1 MNHPKFTL
9 RKLSIGLVSLGAGVA
24 LSGTL
29 YPQNTVTVYA
39 ETPVTESTTLEKNE
53 EIDNTS
59 SITRPI
65 AVEDPKV
72 VQANENKEGEAV
84 DSSSTL
90 DLPKS
95 DEETTSPEAL
105 TNENASESEVKVA
118 ENTSSSEEKATEKE
132 ERAVQYVE
140 KEVDDYSTNV
150 EKPNETVSS
159 TVDKTPKELF
169 TVSRTA
175 EVGQDGVVTVT
186 TQIVPKEIDKGA
198 EIVVLVDTSK
208 KMDVEAKK
216 TAKANIVELVK
227 KMTEP
232 NDVYNSRN
240 SVRVIGFNRK
250 LSEAQEVTSANV
262 ETTVEKL
269 FTDAEQNYN
278 WGVDMQG
285 AIHEARRILESEK
298 SGKRKHIVLLSQ
310 GESTFSYD
318 LTDDVKAAPKYKKI
332 DEDKVVHTNP
342 LLPWPFTFDVT
353 VRRANLLDD
362 AKSLISFLNKVGI
375 TRFDKALDDV
385 STIAGITKLIGII
398 AKDPLDYINLVDVD
412 SSQLEEKNFN
422 YEKQIGEGY
431 HFRSFYERKV
441 EPLTFRNQIV
451 SKIKHNLTTELKK
464 AELPTNTLSYIAEKL
479 GLTNT
484 SEKAIDLFAN
494 SLVDYIFYGRKN
506 IFNNH
511 NLSAQAEA
519 KIATKNGI
527 HVYAVDVTK
536 DKAGE
541 EKNKNKFDEYLKKMS
556 GDDKKFLSVDEN
568 VAEKFKDAL
577 TKVTL
582 VDTIENDAEVIGKLS
597 HPKAKLTT
605 PSSSSSWLTSWFS
618 SSKATITWNL
628 DKEDLIKAY
637 QTNKPLSL
645 TYQLK
650 YKGKKNSN
658 SQKLVSTEI
667 SHEIND
673 KVGKKVYSSLKVSLS
688 HKTKKVSVPV
698 PIEPQVPD
706 KPIDMPKIE
715 NETPKGTPE
724 IPRQTEPNVP
734 ETTLPMQPEL
744 PKETGKTGNNVE
756 PESPKPIEDSTDDS
770 ANKPDSTIPKAT
782 DNIIIPD
789 TSRPMKPESTDEI
802 DHAKNNVE
810 PETPK
815 LIEKPIDDSAN
826 KPKLATPKATDN
838 IIIPNPTL
846 PMKPETAEETEKL
859 GNNVKPESP
868 KPIEDTDSSAGTPKL
883 DIPKVTDT
891 PDLSRPMKPETA
903 EETEKL
909 GNNVEP
915 ESPKPIEDTDSSAGT
930 PKLDIPKVTDTPDL
944 SRPMK
949 PETAEET
956 EKLGNNV
963 EPESPKPIEDTD
975 SSAGT
980 PKLDIPKVTD
990 TPDLSRPMKPESTEE
1005 IDKAENSDTP
1015 DSSKTIKDSDNSAP
1029 ISTIKDKVNAE
1040 TVANQVELA
1049 MNQKSRL
1056 SENMEKVSSV
1066 NRSNEK
1072 SDTLPSTGQADS
1084 PIYTLTALSLL
1095 VGAQV
1100 LYRTKR
1106 KQESK

>member
-1 MNHPKFTL
+1 M
-9 RKLSIGLVSLGAGVA
+9 
-24 LSGTL
+24 
-29 YPQNTVTVYA
+29 
-39 ETPVTESTTLEKNE
+39 
-53 EIDNTS
+53 
-59 SITRPI
+59 
-65 AVEDPKV
+65 
-72 VQANENKEGEAV
+72 
-84 DSSSTL
+84 
-90 DLPKS
+90 
-95 DEETTSPEAL
+95 
-105 TNENASESEVKVA
+105 TNP
-118 ENTSSSEEKATEKE
+118 
-132 ERAVQYVE
+132 
-140 KEVDDYSTNV
+140 D
-150 EKPNETVSS
+150 
-159 TVDKTPKELF
+159 
-169 TVSRTA
+169 
-175 EVGQDGVVTVT
+175 
-186 TQIVPKEIDKGA
+186 
-198 EIVVLVDTSK
+198 
-208 KMDVEAKK
+208 
-216 TAKANIVELVK
+216 
-227 KMTEP
+227 
-232 NDVYNSRN
+232 DVYNSRN

-250 LSEAQEVTSANV
+250 LSEAQEVTSTNV
-262 ETTVEKL
+262 AAMIEKL

-285 AIHEARRILESEK
+285 AIHEARRILESEN

-318 LTDDVKAAPKYKKI
+318 LSDDVKSKPTYKTI
-332 DEDKVVHTNP
+332 EENKVVHTNP

-353 VRRANLLDD
+353 VRRANLLKD
-362 AKSLISFLNKVGI
+362 AKSLIDFLDKIGIKQFNKALEGTSAIEGI
-375 TRFDKALDDV
+375 TDFLGKF
-385 STIAGITKLIGII
+385 IKN
-398 AKDPLDYINLVDVD
+398 PLEYIDLADID
-412 SSQLEEKNFN
+412 SSKLEEKSFN
-422 YEKQIGEGY
+422 YDKQIGEGY
-431 HFRSFYERKV
+431 HFRSFYERKL
-441 EPLTFRNQIV
+441 EPLRVREEVIK
-451 SKIKHNLTTELKK
+451 KIKDNLKK
-464 AELPTNTLSYIAEKL
+464 ELDKAALPTNTLSYIGKKL

-484 SEKAIDLFAN
+484 SEKAIDLFAT

-519 KIATKNGI
+519 KIATEKGI
-527 HVYAVDVTK
+527 HFYAVDVTK

-541 EKNKNKFDEYLKKMS
+541 EKNKFDDYLKKMS
-556 GDDKKFLSVDEN
+556 GDKGAFLSVDEN
-568 VAEKFKDAL
+568 VAEKFKDVL
-577 TKVTL
+577 TKVSL
-582 VDTIENDAEVIGKLS
+582 VDSLENDVEF
-597 HPKAKLTT
+597 AKK
-605 PSSSSSWLTSWFS
+605 PDSSKVKITNGASGLWSLFS
-618 SSKATITWNL
+618 SSKTTITWNL

-645 TYQLK
+645 TYQLQLK
-650 YKGKKNSN
+650 DKKKKD

-667 SHEIND
+667 SHAVNGNEGT
-673 KVGKKVYSSLKVSLS
+673 KTRSSLIVTLN
-688 HKTKKVSVPV
+688 HKTKKVLVPV

-706 KPIDMPKIE
+706 KPIDMPKVE

-724 IPRQTEPNVP
+724 TPMQEKPNVP
-734 ETTLPMQPEL
+734 EATQPMKPIENDGVDKPELDIPKATDNIITPDSTLPMQPEL
-744 PKETGKTGNNVE
+744 PKETGKPGNNVE
-756 PESPKPIEDSTDDS
+756 PESPKPIEKPTDDS
-770 ANKPDSTIPKAT
+770 ANKPD
-782 DNIIIPD
+782 
-789 TSRPMKPESTDEI
+789 STDEI

-859 GNNVKPESP
+859 GNNVK
-868 KPIEDTDSSAGTPKL
+868 
-883 DIPKVTDT
+883 
-891 PDLSRPMKPETA
+891 
-903 EETEKL
+903 
-909 GNNVEP
+909 P

>member
-39 ETPVTESTTLEKNE
+39 ETPTLEKTAE
-53 EIDNTS
+53 TDSTS
-59 SITRPI
+59 LIRST
-65 AVEDPKV
+65 AVVEDPEV
-72 VQANENKEGEAV
+72 AQANENKEVEVA

-95 DEETTSPEAL
+95 NEETTSPEAL
-105 TNENASESEVKVA
+105 TNEKASESEVKVA

-132 ERAVQYVE
+132 EPAVRYEE
-140 KEVDDYSTNV
+140 KEVDDYSTKV
-150 EKPNETVSS
+150 EKTTETVAS
-159 TVDKTPKELF
+159 TVDKTSKELF

-175 EVGQDGVVTVT
+175 EVDQEGVVTVT

-208 KMDVEAKK
+208 KMDEEAKK
-216 TAKANIVELVK
+216 TAKDNIIKLVE
-227 KMTEP
+227 KMTDP
-232 NDVYNSRN
+232 TNAHNSRN

-262 ETTVEKL
+262 ETTIEKL

-285 AIHEARRILESEK
+285 AIHEARRILESEN

-734 ETTLPMQPEL
+734 ETTLPMQPES
-744 PKETGKTGNNVE
+744 PKETGKPGNNVE
-756 PESPKPIEDSTDDS
+756 PESPKPIEKPTDDS
-770 ANKPDSTIPKAT
+770 ANKPD
-782 DNIIIPD
+782 
-789 TSRPMKPESTDEI
+789 STDEI

-810 PETPK
+810 PESPK

-909 GNNVEP
+909 GN
-915 ESPKPIEDTDSSAGT
+915 
-930 PKLDIPKVTDTPDL
+930 
-944 SRPMK
+944 
-949 PETAEET
+949 
-956 EKLGNNV
+956 
-963 EPESPKPIEDTD
+963 
-975 SSAGT
+975 
-980 PKLDIPKVTD
+980 
-990 TPDLSRPMKPESTEE
+990 
-1005 IDKAENSDTP
+1005 
-1015 DSSKTIKDSDNSAP
+1015 
-1029 ISTIKDKVNAE
+1029 
-1040 TVANQVELA
+1040 
-1049 MNQKSRL
+1049 
-1056 SENMEKVSSV
+1056 
-1066 NRSNEK
+1066 
-1072 SDTLPSTGQADS
+1072 
-1084 PIYTLTALSLL
+1084 
-1095 VGAQV
+1095 
-1100 LYRTKR
+1100 
-1106 KQESK
+1106 

>member
-24 LSGTL
+24 LSGAL

-39 ETPVTESTTLEKNE
+39 ETPTLEKTAE
-53 EIDNTS
+53 TDS
-59 SITRPI
+59 ASPI
-65 AVEDPKV
+65 MPTAAAEDAKV
-72 VQANENKEGEAV
+72 VQANENKEGEVA
-84 DSSSTL
+84 DSSSTS

-95 DEETTSPEAL
+95 NEETASPEVL
-105 TNENASESEVKVA
+105 TNENASDPTGQVA
-118 ENTSSSEEKATEKE
+118 ENTSSSEGKATEKE
-132 ERAVQYVE
+132 EPAVQYVE

-208 KMDVEAKK
+208 KMDEDTKKAAKD
-216 TAKANIVELVK
+216 NIVELVK

-262 ETTVEKL
+262 ETTIEKL

-298 SGKRKHIVLLSQ
+298 SRKRKHIVLLSQ

-318 LTDDVKAAPKYKKI
+318 LTDAAKTETKYKTI
-332 DEDKVVHTNP
+332 NEDKVVHTNP

-353 VRRANLLDD
+353 VRRANLLKD
-362 AKSLISFLNKVGI
+362 AKSLIEFLNKLGI
-375 TRFDKALDDV
+375 TRFNEALDGV
-385 STIAGITKLIGII
+385 STIAGLTDLIG
-398 AKDPLDYINLVDVD
+398 KFFRNPLDYIDLADID
-412 SSQLEEKNFN
+412 SSKLEEQKFN

-431 HFRSFYERKV
+431 HFRSFYERKLD
-441 EPLTFRNQIV
+441 PLPFKDDIV
-451 SKIKHNLTTELKK
+451 KKIKHNLKTELDK
-464 AELPTNTLSYIAEKL
+464 AALPTNTFSYIGKKI

-506 IFNNH
+506 VFYNH

-519 KIATKNGI
+519 KIATEKGI
-527 HVYAVDVTK
+527 HFYAVDVTK
-536 DKAGE
+536 NDE
-541 EKNKNKFDEYLKKMS
+541 QKNKFDDYLKKMS
-556 GDDKKFLSVDEN
+556 GDKSEFLNIDEN
-568 VAEKFKDAL
+568 VAEKFKDVL
-577 TKVTL
+577 TKVSL
-582 VDTIENDAEVIGKLS
+582 VDSLENDVEF
-597 HPKAKLTT
+597 AKK
-605 PSSSSSWLTSWFS
+605 PDSSKVKITNGASGLWSLFS
-618 SSKATITWNL
+618 SSKTTITWNL

-637 QTNKPLSL
+637 QTNQPLSL
-645 TYQLK
+645 TYQIQVK
-650 YKGKKNSN
+650 DDKKKKT
-658 SQKLVSTEI
+658 QKLMSTEI
-667 SHEIND
+667 SHAVN
-673 KVGKKVYSSLKVSLS
+673 GKEGTKTRSSLIVTLN
-688 HKTKKVSVPV
+688 HETKKVLVPV
-698 PIEPQVPD
+698 SSEPKDTD
-706 KPIDMPKIE
+706 KVVDKSTGISKVENMTPMVTPEMPK
-715 NETPKGTPE
+715 
-724 IPRQTEPNVP
+724 QTEPNVP
-734 ETTLPMQPEL
+734 DSTLPMQPEL

-756 PESPKPIEDSTDDS
+756 TESPKPIENSTDDSANKPDSTTPKTTDNIIIPNSTLPMKPETAEETEKTEINVEPASPKSIEKTTDDSANKSDSTIPKATDNIIIPNPTLPMKPDSTEETEKPGNNVEPESPKIIEDSTDDS

-782 DNIIIPD
+782 DNIIIPNS
-789 TSRPMKPESTDEI
+789 TFPMKPESPKEI
-802 DHAKNNVE
+802 G
-810 PETPK
+810 
-815 LIEKPIDDSAN
+815 
-826 KPKLATPKATDN
+826 
-838 IIIPNPTL
+838 
-846 PMKPETAEETEKL
+846 ETE
-859 GNNVKPESP
+859 NSVKPESP
-868 KPIEDTDSSAGTPKL
+868 KPIEDTDSSAGTQKL
-883 DIPKVTDT
+883 DIPKV
-891 PDLSRPMKPETA
+891 M
-903 EETEKL
+903 
-909 GNNVEP
+909 
-915 ESPKPIEDTDSSAGT
+915 
-930 PKLDIPKVTDTPDL
+930 
-944 SRPMK
+944 
-949 PETAEET
+949 
-956 EKLGNNV
+956 
-963 EPESPKPIEDTD
+963 
-975 SSAGT
+975 
-980 PKLDIPKVTD
+980 
-990 TPDLSRPMKPESTEE
+990 
-1005 IDKAENSDTP
+1005 DTP

-1056 SENMEKVSSV
+1056 SDNVEKVSSV
-1066 NRSNEK
+1066 NRSTEK
-1072 SDTLPSTGQADS
+1072 SRTLPSTGQADS

>member
-39 ETPVTESTTLEKNE
+39 ETPTLEKTAE
-53 EIDNTS
+53 TDSTS
-59 SITRPI
+59 PI
-65 AVEDPKV
+65 MPTAAAEDPEV
-72 VQANENKEGEAV
+72 AQANENKEVEVA

-95 DEETTSPEAL
+95 NEETTSPEAL
-105 TNENASESEVKVA
+105 TNDNASESEVKVA

-132 ERAVQYVE
+132 EPAVQYVE
-140 KEVDDYSTNV
+140 KEVDDYSTKV
-150 EKPNETVSS
+150 EKPTETVASI
-159 TVDKTPKELF
+159 VDKTSKELF

-175 EVGQDGVVTVT
+175 EVDQEGVVTVT

-208 KMDVEAKK
+208 KMDEEAKR
-216 TAKANIVELVK
+216 TAKDNIVKLVE
-227 KMTEP
+227 KMTNP
-232 NDVYNSRN
+232 DDVYNSRN

-250 LSEAQEVTSANV
+250 LSEAQEVTSTNV
-262 ETTVEKL
+262 AAMIEKL

-285 AIHEARRILESEK
+285 AIHEARRILESEN

-318 LTDDVKAAPKYKKI
+318 LSDDVKSKPTYKTI
-332 DEDKVVHTNP
+332 EENKVVHTNP

-353 VRRANLLDD
+353 VRRANLLKD
-362 AKSLISFLNKVGI
+362 AKSLIDFLDKIGIKQFNKALEGTSAIEGI
-375 TRFDKALDDV
+375 TDFLGKF
-385 STIAGITKLIGII
+385 IKN
-398 AKDPLDYINLVDVD
+398 PLEYIDLADID
-412 SSQLEEKNFN
+412 SSKLEEKSFN
-422 YEKQIGEGY
+422 YDKQIGEGY
-431 HFRSFYERKV
+431 HFRSFYERKL
-441 EPLTFRNQIV
+441 EPLRVREEVIK
-451 SKIKHNLTTELKK
+451 KIKDNLKK
-464 AELPTNTLSYIAEKL
+464 ELDKAALPTNTLSYIGKKL

-484 SEKAIDLFAN
+484 SEKAIDLFAT

-519 KIATKNGI
+519 KIATEKGI
-527 HVYAVDVTK
+527 HFYAVDVTK

-541 EKNKNKFDEYLKKMS
+541 EKNKFDDYLKKMS
-556 GDDKKFLSVDEN
+556 GDKGAFLSVDEN
-568 VAEKFKDAL
+568 VAEKFKDVL
-577 TKVTL
+577 TTVTL
-582 VDTIENDAEVIGKLS
+582 VDTIENDVEIIGGLN

-605 PSSSSSWLTSWFS
+605 PSSSYWFS
-618 SSKATITWNL
+618 SLFFSSKKTITL
-628 DKEDLIKAY
+628 DLNKADLIKAY
-637 QTNKPLSL
+637 QTNEPISL

-650 YKGKKNSN
+650 YKSKKNSN

-667 SHEIND
+667 SHAVN
-673 KVGKKVYSSLKVSLS
+673 GKEGTKTRSSLIVTLN
-688 HKTKKVSVPV
+688 HKTKKVLVPV

-706 KPIDMPKIE
+706 KPIDMPKVE

-724 IPRQTEPNVP
+724 TPMQEKPNVP
-734 ETTLPMQPEL
+734 EATQPMKPIENDGVDKPELDIPKATDNIITPDSTLPMQPES
-744 PKETGKTGNNVE
+744 PKETGKPGNNVE
-756 PESPKPIEDSTDDS
+756 PESPKPIEKPTDDS
-770 ANKPDSTIPKAT
+770 ANKPDST
-782 DNIIIPD
+782 
-789 TSRPMKPESTDEI
+789 DEI
-802 DHAKNNVE
+802 NHAKNNVE
-810 PETPK
+810 PESPK

-859 GNNVKPESP
+859 GNNVK
-868 KPIEDTDSSAGTPKL
+868 
-883 DIPKVTDT
+883 
-891 PDLSRPMKPETA
+891 
-903 EETEKL
+903 
-909 GNNVEP
+909 P

>member
-930 PKLDIPKVTDTPDL
+930 PKLDIPKVT
-944 SRPMK
+944 
-949 PETAEET
+949 
-956 EKLGNNV
+956 
-963 EPESPKPIEDTD
+963 
-975 SSAGT
+975 
-980 PKLDIPKVTD
+980 
-990 TPDLSRPMKPESTEE
+990 
-1005 IDKAENSDTP
+1005 
-1015 DSSKTIKDSDNSAP
+1015 
-1029 ISTIKDKVNAE
+1029 
-1040 TVANQVELA
+1040 
-1049 MNQKSRL
+1049 
-1056 SENMEKVSSV
+1056 
-1066 NRSNEK
+1066 
-1072 SDTLPSTGQADS
+1072 
-1084 PIYTLTALSLL
+1084 
-1095 VGAQV
+1095 
-1100 LYRTKR
+1100 
-1106 KQESK
+1106 

>member
-216 TAKANIVELVK
+216 TAKANIVKLVK

-605 PSSSSSWLTSWFS
+605 PSSSSSSWLTSWFS

-949 PETAEET
+949 PE
-956 EKLGNNV
+956 
-963 EPESPKPIEDTD
+963 
-975 SSAGT
+975 
-980 PKLDIPKVTD
+980 
-990 TPDLSRPMKPESTEE
+990 STEE

>member
-1 MNHPKFTL
+1 M
-9 RKLSIGLVSLGAGVA
+9 
-24 LSGTL
+24 
-29 YPQNTVTVYA
+29 
-39 ETPVTESTTLEKNE
+39 
-53 EIDNTS
+53 
-59 SITRPI
+59 

-605 PSSSSSWLTSWFS
+605 PSSSSSSWLTSWFS

-724 IPRQTEPNVP
+724 IPMQEKPNVP
-734 ETTLPMQPEL
+734 EATQPMKPIENDGVDKPELDIPKATDNIITPDSTLPMQPES
-744 PKETGKTGNNVE
+744 PKETGKPGNNVE
-756 PESPKPIEDSTDDS
+756 PESPKPIEKPTDDS
-770 ANKPDSTIPKAT
+770 ANKPD
-782 DNIIIPD
+782 
-789 TSRPMKPESTDEI
+789 STDEI

-810 PETPK
+810 PESPK

-859 GNNVKPESP
+859 GNNVEPESP
-868 KPIEDTDSSAGTPKL
+868 KPIEDTDSSAGTPQL
-883 DIPKVTDT
+883 DIPKVMDT

-930 PKLDIPKVTDTPDL
+930 PQ
-944 SRPMK
+944 
-949 PETAEET
+949 
-956 EKLGNNV
+956 
-963 EPESPKPIEDTD
+963 
-975 SSAGT
+975 
-980 PKLDIPKVTD
+980 LDIPKVTD

-1056 SENMEKVSSV
+1056 SENMEKVSGV

-1072 SDTLPSTGQADS
+1072 SHTLPSTGQADS

>member
-605 PSSSSSWLTSWFS
+605 PSSSSSSWLTSWFS

-789 TSRPMKPESTDEI
+789 TSRPMQPESTDEI

-859 GNNVKPESP
+859 GNNVK
-868 KPIEDTDSSAGTPKL
+868 
-883 DIPKVTDT
+883 
-891 PDLSRPMKPETA
+891 
-903 EETEKL
+903 
-909 GNNVEP
+909 
-915 ESPKPIEDTDSSAGT
+915 
-930 PKLDIPKVTDTPDL
+930 
-944 SRPMK
+944 
-949 PETAEET
+949 
-956 EKLGNNV
+956 
-963 EPESPKPIEDTD
+963 PESPKPIEDTD

>member
-1 MNHPKFTL
+1 M
-9 RKLSIGLVSLGAGVA
+9 
-24 LSGTL
+24 
-29 YPQNTVTVYA
+29 
-39 ETPVTESTTLEKNE
+39 
-53 EIDNTS
+53 
-59 SITRPI
+59 
-65 AVEDPKV
+65 
-72 VQANENKEGEAV
+72 
-84 DSSSTL
+84 
-90 DLPKS
+90 
-95 DEETTSPEAL
+95 
-105 TNENASESEVKVA
+105 KVA

-132 ERAVQYVE
+132 EPAVRYEE
-140 KEVDDYSTNV
+140 KEVDDYSTKV
-150 EKPNETVSS
+150 EKTTETVAS
-159 TVDKTPKELF
+159 TVDKTSKELF

-175 EVGQDGVVTVT
+175 EVDQEGVVTVT

-208 KMDVEAKK
+208 KMDEEAKK
-216 TAKANIVELVK
+216 TAKDNIIKLVE
-227 KMTEP
+227 KMTDP
-232 NDVYNSRN
+232 TNAHNSRN

-262 ETTVEKL
+262 ETTIEKL
-269 FTDAEQNYN
+269 FTAAEQNYN

-285 AIHEARRILESEK
+285 AIHEARRILESEN

-318 LTDDVKAAPKYKKI
+318 LTDAAKTETKYKTI
-332 DEDKVVHTNP
+332 NEDKVVHTNP

-353 VRRANLLDD
+353 VRRANLLKD
-362 AKSLISFLNKVGI
+362 AKSLIEFLNKLGI
-375 TRFDKALDDV
+375 TRFNEALDGV
-385 STIAGITKLIGII
+385 STVAGLTDFIG
-398 AKDPLDYINLVDVD
+398 KFFRNPLDYIDLADID
-412 SSQLEEKNFN
+412 SSKLEEQKFN

-431 HFRSFYERKV
+431 HFRSFYERKLD
-441 EPLTFRNQIV
+441 PLPFKDAIV
-451 SKIKHNLTTELKK
+451 KKIKYNLKK
-464 AELPTNTLSYIAEKL
+464 ELDKAALPTNTLSYIGKKI

-506 IFNNH
+506 VFYNH

-519 KIATKNGI
+519 KIATEKGI
-527 HVYAVDVTK
+527 HFYAVDVTK

-541 EKNKNKFDEYLKKMS
+541 EKNKFDDYLKKMS
-556 GDDKKFLSVDEN
+556 GDKGEFLNIDEN

-605 PSSSSSWLTSWFS
+605 PSSSSSSSSWLTSWFS

-789 TSRPMKPESTDEI
+789 TSRPMQPESTDEI

-859 GNNVKPESP
+859 GNNVK
-868 KPIEDTDSSAGTPKL
+868 
-883 DIPKVTDT
+883 
-891 PDLSRPMKPETA
+891 
-903 EETEKL
+903 
-909 GNNVEP
+909 
-915 ESPKPIEDTDSSAGT
+915 
-930 PKLDIPKVTDTPDL
+930 
-944 SRPMK
+944 
-949 PETAEET
+949 
-956 EKLGNNV
+956 
-963 EPESPKPIEDTD
+963 PESPKPIEDTD

>member
-577 TKVTL
+577 TTVTL

-605 PSSSSSWLTSWFS
+605 PSSSSWLTSWFS

-949 PETAEET
+949 PE
-956 EKLGNNV
+956 
-963 EPESPKPIEDTD
+963 
-975 SSAGT
+975 
-980 PKLDIPKVTD
+980 
-990 TPDLSRPMKPESTEE
+990 STEE

>member
-1 MNHPKFTL
+1 MATA
-9 RKLSIGLVSLGAGVA
+9 V
-24 LSGTL
+24 
-29 YPQNTVTVYA
+29 
-39 ETPVTESTTLEKNE
+39 
-53 EIDNTS
+53 
-59 SITRPI
+59 
-65 AVEDPKV
+65 VEDPKV
-72 VQANENKEGEAV
+72 VQANENKEGEVAE
-84 DSSSTL
+84 SSSTS

-95 DEETTSPEAL
+95 NAESASPEVL
-105 TNENASESEVKVA
+105 TNENASEPTGQVA
-118 ENTSSSEEKATEKE
+118 ENTSSSEGKATEKE
-132 ERAVQYVE
+132 EPAVQYVE

-208 KMDVEAKK
+208 KMDEDTKKAAKD
-216 TAKANIVELVK
+216 NIVELVK

-262 ETTVEKL
+262 ETTIEKL

-285 AIHEARRILESEK
+285 AIHEARRILESEN

-318 LTDDVKAAPKYKKI
+318 LTDAAKTETKYKTI
-332 DEDKVVHTNP
+332 NEDKVVHTNP

-353 VRRANLLDD
+353 VRRANLLKD
-362 AKSLISFLNKVGI
+362 AKSLIEFLNKLGI
-375 TRFDKALDDV
+375 TRFNEALDGV
-385 STIAGITKLIGII
+385 STVAGLTDFIG
-398 AKDPLDYINLVDVD
+398 KFFRNPLDYIDLADID
-412 SSQLEEKNFN
+412 SSKLEEQKFN

-431 HFRSFYERKV
+431 HFRSFYERKLD
-441 EPLTFRNQIV
+441 PLPFKDAIV
-451 SKIKHNLTTELKK
+451 KKIKYNLKK
-464 AELPTNTLSYIAEKL
+464 ELDKAALPTNTLSYIGKKI

-506 IFNNH
+506 VFYNH

-519 KIATKNGI
+519 KIATEKGI
-527 HVYAVDVTK
+527 HFYAVDVTK

-541 EKNKNKFDEYLKKMS
+541 EKNKFDDYLKKMS
-556 GDDKKFLSVDEN
+556 GDKGEFLNIDEN
-568 VAEKFKDAL
+568 VAEKFKDVL
-577 TKVTL
+577 TTVTL
-582 VDTIENDAEVIGKLS
+582 VDTLEDNVEIVKE
-597 HPKAKLTT
+597 PKAPKVSIKKN
-605 PSSSSSWLTSWFS
+605 SSTSWWSLLS
-618 SSKATITWNL
+618 SSKTTITWNL

-637 QTNKPLSL
+637 QTNQPLSL
-645 TYQLK
+645 TYQLQLK
-650 YKGKKNSN
+650 DKKKKD

-673 KVGKKVYSSLKVSLS
+673 KVGKKVYSSLKVSLN

-706 KPIDMPKIE
+706 KPIDMPKVE

-724 IPRQTEPNVP
+724 TPMQEKPNVP
-734 ETTLPMQPEL
+734 EATLPMQPEL

-891 PDLSRPMKPETA
+891 PDLSRPMKPE
-903 EETEKL
+903 
-909 GNNVEP
+909 
-915 ESPKPIEDTDSSAGT
+915 
-930 PKLDIPKVTDTPDL
+930 
-944 SRPMK
+944 
-949 PETAEET
+949 
-956 EKLGNNV
+956 
-963 EPESPKPIEDTD
+963 
-975 SSAGT
+975 
-980 PKLDIPKVTD
+980 
-990 TPDLSRPMKPESTEE
+990 STEE

>member
-1 MNHPKFTL
+1 M
-9 RKLSIGLVSLGAGVA
+9 
-24 LSGTL
+24 
-29 YPQNTVTVYA
+29 
-39 ETPVTESTTLEKNE
+39 
-53 EIDNTS
+53 
-59 SITRPI
+59 
-65 AVEDPKV
+65 
-72 VQANENKEGEAV
+72 
-84 DSSSTL
+84 
-90 DLPKS
+90 
-95 DEETTSPEAL
+95 

-132 ERAVQYVE
+132 EPAVQYVE
-140 KEVDDYSTNV
+140 KEVDDYSTKV
-150 EKPNETVSS
+150 EKPTETVASI
-159 TVDKTPKELF
+159 VDKTSKELF

-175 EVGQDGVVTVT
+175 EVDQEGVVTVT

-208 KMDVEAKK
+208 KMDEEAKR
-216 TAKANIVELVK
+216 TAKDNIVKLVE
-227 KMTEP
+227 KMTNP
-232 NDVYNSRN
+232 DDVYNSRN

-250 LSEAQEVTSANV
+250 LSEAQEVTSTNV
-262 ETTVEKL
+262 AAMIEKL

-285 AIHEARRILESEK
+285 AIHEARRILESEN

-318 LTDDVKAAPKYKKI
+318 LSDDVKSKPTYKTI
-332 DEDKVVHTNP
+332 EENKVVHTNP

-353 VRRANLLDD
+353 VRRANLLKD
-362 AKSLISFLNKVGI
+362 AKSLIDFLDKIGIKQFNKALEGTSAIEGI
-375 TRFDKALDDV
+375 TDFLGKF
-385 STIAGITKLIGII
+385 IKN
-398 AKDPLDYINLVDVD
+398 PLEYIDLADID
-412 SSQLEEKNFN
+412 SSKLEEKSFN
-422 YEKQIGEGY
+422 YDKQIGEGY
-431 HFRSFYERKV
+431 HFRSFYERKL
-441 EPLTFRNQIV
+441 EPLRVREEVIK
-451 SKIKHNLTTELKK
+451 KIKDNLKK
-464 AELPTNTLSYIAEKL
+464 ELDKAALPTNTLSYIGKKL

-484 SEKAIDLFAN
+484 SEKAIDLFAT

-519 KIATKNGI
+519 KIATEKGI
-527 HVYAVDVTK
+527 HFYAVDVTK

-541 EKNKNKFDEYLKKMS
+541 EKNKFDDYLKKMS
-556 GDDKKFLSVDEN
+556 GDKGAFLSVDEN
-568 VAEKFKDAL
+568 VAEKFKDVL
-577 TKVTL
+577 TKVSL
-582 VDTIENDAEVIGKLS
+582 VDSLENDVEF
-597 HPKAKLTT
+597 AKK
-605 PSSSSSWLTSWFS
+605 PDSSKVKITNGASGLWSLFS
-618 SSKATITWNL
+618 SSKTTITWNL

-645 TYQLK
+645 TYQLQLK
-650 YKGKKNSN
+650 DKKKKD

-667 SHEIND
+667 SHAVNGNEGT
-673 KVGKKVYSSLKVSLS
+673 KTRSSLIVTLN
-688 HKTKKVSVPV
+688 HKTKKVLVPV

-706 KPIDMPKIE
+706 KPIDMPKVE

-724 IPRQTEPNVP
+724 TPMQEKPNVP
-734 ETTLPMQPEL
+734 EATQPMKPIENDGVDKPELDIPKATDNIITPDSTLPMQPEL
-744 PKETGKTGNNVE
+744 PKETGKPGNNVE
-756 PESPKPIEDSTDDS
+756 PESPKPIEKPTDDS
-770 ANKPDSTIPKAT
+770 ANKPD
-782 DNIIIPD
+782 
-789 TSRPMKPESTDEI
+789 STDEI

-859 GNNVKPESP
+859 GNNVK
-868 KPIEDTDSSAGTPKL
+868 
-883 DIPKVTDT
+883 
-891 PDLSRPMKPETA
+891 
-903 EETEKL
+903 
-909 GNNVEP
+909 P

-1072 SDTLPSTGQADS
+1072 SHTLPSTGQADS

-1106 KQESK
+1106 KQESE

>member
-39 ETPVTESTTLEKNE
+39 ETPTLEKNAE
-53 EIDNTS
+53 TDSTS
-59 SITRPI
+59 PI
-65 AVEDPKV
+65 MPTAVVEDSKV
-72 VQANENKEGEAV
+72 VQANENKEGEVA

-95 DEETTSPEAL
+95 NAESASPEAL
-105 TNENASESEVKVA
+105 TNENASELEVKVA

-132 ERAVQYVE
+132 EPAVQYVE
-140 KEVDDYSTNV
+140 KEVDDYSTKV
-150 EKPNETVSS
+150 EKPTETVSS

-208 KMDVEAKK
+208 KMDEDAKK

-250 LSEAQEVTSANV
+250 LSEAQEVNSTNV

-285 AIHEARRILESEK
+285 AIHEARRILESEN

-318 LTDDVKAAPKYKKI
+318 LTDAAKTEPKYKTI

-353 VRRANLLDD
+353 VRRANLLKD
-362 AKSLISFLNKVGI
+362 AKSLIDFLDKIGIKQFNKALEGASAIEGI
-375 TRFDKALDDV
+375 TDFLGKF
-385 STIAGITKLIGII
+385 IKN
-398 AKDPLDYINLVDVD
+398 PLEYIDLADID
-412 SSQLEEKNFN
+412 SSKLEEKSFN
-422 YEKQIGEGY
+422 YDKQIGEGY
-431 HFRSFYERKV
+431 HFRSFYERKL
-441 EPLTFRNQIV
+441 EPLRVREEVIK
-451 SKIKHNLTTELKK
+451 KIKDNLKK
-464 AELPTNTLSYIAEKL
+464 ELDKAALPTNTLSYIGKKL

-484 SEKAIDLFAN
+484 SEKAIDLFAT

-519 KIATKNGI
+519 KIATEKGI
-527 HVYAVDVTK
+527 HFYAVDVTK
-536 DKAGE
+536 NDE
-541 EKNKNKFDEYLKKMS
+541 QKNKFDDYLKKMS
-556 GDDKKFLSVDEN
+556 GDDRKFLSVDEN
-568 VAEKFKDAL
+568 VAEKFKDVL

-582 VDTIENDAEVIGKLS
+582 VDTIENEAEVIGKLS

-605 PSSSSSWLTSWFS
+605 PSPSSWFS
-618 SSKATITWNL
+618 SLFSSSKTTITL
-628 DKEDLIKAY
+628 DLNKADLIKAY
-637 QTNKPLSL
+637 QTNEPISL
-645 TYQLK
+645 TYQLQ
-650 YKGKKNSN
+650 YKGKKNRN

-667 SHEIND
+667 SHTIND
-673 KVGKKVYSSLKVSLS
+673 KNKEKKYSSKITLN
-688 HKTKKVSVPV
+688 HETKKVSVPV
-698 PIEPQVPD
+698 PIEPKATD
-706 KPIDMPKIE
+706 KVVDKSTGISKVE
-715 NETPKGTPE
+715 NVTPMVTPE

-734 ETTLPMQPEL
+734 EATQPMKPIENDGVDKPELVIPKATDNIITPDSALPMQPES
-744 PKETGKTGNNVE
+744 PKETGKPGNNVE
-756 PESPKPIEDSTDDS
+756 LESPKPIEDSTDDS
-770 ANKPDSTIPKAT
+770 ANKPDST
-782 DNIIIPD
+782 
-789 TSRPMKPESTDEI
+789 
-802 DHAKNNVE
+802 
-810 PETPK
+810 TPK
-815 LIEKPIDDSAN
+815 
-826 KPKLATPKATDN
+826 TTDN

-846 PMKPETAEETEKL
+846 PMKPETAEETEKTEINVEPESPKPIEDPTDDSANKSDSTIPKATDNIIIPNPTL
-859 GNNVKPESP
+859 PMKPESPEEIGETENNVKPELS
-868 KPIEDTDSSAGTPKL
+868 KPIEDTDSSAGTQKL
-883 DIPKVTDT
+883 DIPKV
-891 PDLSRPMKPETA
+891 M
-903 EETEKL
+903 
-909 GNNVEP
+909 
-915 ESPKPIEDTDSSAGT
+915 
-930 PKLDIPKVTDTPDL
+930 
-944 SRPMK
+944 
-949 PETAEET
+949 
-956 EKLGNNV
+956 
-963 EPESPKPIEDTD
+963 
-975 SSAGT
+975 
-980 PKLDIPKVTD
+980 D

-1005 IDKAENSDTP
+1005 IGKAENSDTP

-1049 MNQKSRL
+1049 MNQKSRP

-1072 SDTLPSTGQADS
+1072 SNSLPSTGQANS

>member
-1 MNHPKFTL
+1 
-9 RKLSIGLVSLGAGVA
+9 
-24 LSGTL
+24 
-29 YPQNTVTVYA
+29 
-39 ETPVTESTTLEKNE
+39 
-53 EIDNTS
+53 
-59 SITRPI
+59 
-65 AVEDPKV
+65 
-72 VQANENKEGEAV
+72 
-84 DSSSTL
+84 
-90 DLPKS
+90 
-95 DEETTSPEAL
+95 
-105 TNENASESEVKVA
+105 
-118 ENTSSSEEKATEKE
+118 
-132 ERAVQYVE
+132 
-140 KEVDDYSTNV
+140 
-150 EKPNETVSS
+150 
-159 TVDKTPKELF
+159 
-169 TVSRTA
+169 
-175 EVGQDGVVTVT
+175 
-186 TQIVPKEIDKGA
+186 
-198 EIVVLVDTSK
+198 
-208 KMDVEAKK
+208 MDVEAKK

-605 PSSSSSWLTSWFS
+605 PSSSSSSSWLTSWFS

-667 SHEIND
+667 SHTIND
-673 KVGKKVYSSLKVSLS
+673 KNKEKKYSSKITLN
-688 HKTKKVSVPV
+688 HETKKVLVPV
-698 PIEPQVPD
+698 PIEPKDTD
-706 KPIDMPKIE
+706 KVVDKSTGISKVE
-715 NETPKGTPE
+715 NMTPMVTPE
-724 IPRQTEPNVP
+724 IPKQTEPNVP
-734 ETTLPMQPEL
+734 DSTLPMQPEL
-744 PKETGKTGNNVE
+744 PKETGKPGNNVETESPKSIENSTDDSANKPDSTTPKTTDNIIIPNSTLPMKPETPEETEKTEINVETESPKPIEKTIDDSANKPDSTIPKATDNIIIPNPTLPMKPDSTEETEKPGNNVE
-756 PESPKPIEDSTDDS
+756 PESPKIIEDSTDDS

-782 DNIIIPD
+782 DNIIIPNS
-789 TSRPMKPESTDEI
+789 TFPMKPESPKEI
-802 DHAKNNVE
+802 G
-810 PETPK
+810 
-815 LIEKPIDDSAN
+815 
-826 KPKLATPKATDN
+826 
-838 IIIPNPTL
+838 
-846 PMKPETAEETEKL
+846 ETE
-859 GNNVKPESP
+859 NSVKPESP
-868 KPIEDTDSSAGTPKL
+868 KPIEDTDSSAGTQKL
-883 DIPKVTDT
+883 DIPKV
-891 PDLSRPMKPETA
+891 M
-903 EETEKL
+903 
-909 GNNVEP
+909 
-915 ESPKPIEDTDSSAGT
+915 
-930 PKLDIPKVTDTPDL
+930 
-944 SRPMK
+944 
-949 PETAEET
+949 
-956 EKLGNNV
+956 
-963 EPESPKPIEDTD
+963 
-975 SSAGT
+975 
-980 PKLDIPKVTD
+980 D

-1005 IDKAENSDTP
+1005 IGKAENSDTP

-1072 SDTLPSTGQADS
+1072 ARTLPSTGQADS

>member
-39 ETPVTESTTLEKNE
+39 ETPTLEKTAE
-53 EIDNTS
+53 TDSTS
-59 SITRPI
+59 PI
-65 AVEDPKV
+65 MPTAAAEDPEV
-72 VQANENKEGEAV
+72 AQANENKEVEVA

-95 DEETTSPEAL
+95 NEETTSPEAL

-132 ERAVQYVE
+132 EPAVRYEE
-140 KEVDDYSTNV
+140 KEVDDYSTKV
-150 EKPNETVSS
+150 EKTTETVAS
-159 TVDKTPKELF
+159 TVDKTSKELF

-175 EVGQDGVVTVT
+175 EVDQEGVVTVT

-208 KMDVEAKK
+208 KMDEEAKK
-216 TAKANIVELVK
+216 TAKDNIIKLVE
-227 KMTEP
+227 KMTDP

-250 LSEAQEVTSANV
+250 LSEAQEVNSITV
-262 ETTVEKL
+262 EDTVEKL

-318 LTDDVKAAPKYKKI
+318 LSDDVKSKPTYKTI
-332 DEDKVVHTNP
+332 EENKVVHTNP

-353 VRRANLLDD
+353 VRRANLLKD
-362 AKSLISFLNKVGI
+362 AKSLIDFLDKIGIKQFNKALEGTSAIEGI
-375 TRFDKALDDV
+375 TDLLGKFIKN
-385 STIAGITKLIGII
+385 
-398 AKDPLDYINLVDVD
+398 PLEYIDLADID
-412 SSQLEEKNFN
+412 SSKLEEKSFN
-422 YEKQIGEGY
+422 YDKQIGEGY
-431 HFRSFYERKV
+431 HFRSFYERKL
-441 EPLTFRNQIV
+441 EPLRVREEVIK
-451 SKIKHNLTTELKK
+451 KIKDNLKK
-464 AELPTNTLSYIAEKL
+464 ELDKAALPTNTLSYIGKKL

-484 SEKAIDLFAN
+484 SEKAIDLFAT

-519 KIATKNGI
+519 KIATEKGI
-527 HVYAVDVTK
+527 HFYAVDVTK

-541 EKNKNKFDEYLKKMS
+541 EKNKFDDYLKKMS
-556 GDDKKFLSVDEN
+556 GDKGAFLSVDEN
-568 VAEKFKDAL
+568 VAEKFKDVL

-582 VDTIENDAEVIGKLS
+582 VDTLKNDVELVKKPEN
-597 HPKAKLTT
+597 PKVTVANTYSL
-605 PSSSSSWLTSWFS
+605 FS
-618 SSKATITWNL
+618 LFSNPDKTITWRL
-628 DKEDLIKAY
+628 DKDELMNAY
-637 QTNKPLSL
+637 RTNKPLSL
-645 TYQLK
+645 TYQLQH
-650 YKGKKNSN
+650 KKNKKN
-658 SQKLVSTEI
+658 KGSQELVRTEVRY
-667 SHEIND
+667 SLNND
-673 KVGKKVYSSLKVSLS
+673 REKTEKYSSLKVSLN
-688 HKTKKVSVPV
+688 HETKKVLVPV
-698 PIEPQVPD
+698 PIEPKDTD
-706 KPIDMPKIE
+706 KVVDKSTGISKVENMTPMVTPEMPK
-715 NETPKGTPE
+715 
-724 IPRQTEPNVP
+724 QTEPNVP
-734 ETTLPMQPEL
+734 EATQPMKPIENDGVDKPELDIPKATDNIITPDSTLPMQPES
-744 PKETGKTGNNVE
+744 PKETGKPGNNVE
-756 PESPKPIEDSTDDS
+756 PESPKPIEKPTDDS
-770 ANKPDSTIPKAT
+770 ANKPDST
-782 DNIIIPD
+782 
-789 TSRPMKPESTDEI
+789 DEI
-802 DHAKNNVE
+802 NHAKNNVE
-810 PETPK
+810 PESPK

-846 PMKPETAEETEKL
+846 PMKPEAAEETEKL
-859 GNNVKPESP
+859 GNNVK
-868 KPIEDTDSSAGTPKL
+868 
-883 DIPKVTDT
+883 
-891 PDLSRPMKPETA
+891 
-903 EETEKL
+903 
-909 GNNVEP
+909 P

>member
-39 ETPVTESTTLEKNE
+39 ETPILEKTAE
-53 EIDNTS
+53 TDSTS
-59 SITRPI
+59 PI
-65 AVEDPKV
+65 MPTAVVEDSKV
-72 VQANENKEGEAV
+72 VQANENKEGEVA
-84 DSSSTL
+84 DSSSTS

-95 DEETTSPEAL
+95 NEETTSPEAL
-105 TNENASESEVKVA
+105 TNKNASELEVKVA

-140 KEVDDYSTNV
+140 KEVDDYSTKV
-150 EKPNETVSS
+150 EKPTETVSS
-159 TVDKTPKELF
+159 TVDKTSKELF

-208 KMDVEAKK
+208 KMDEDAKK
-216 TAKANIVELVK
+216 TAKDNIIKLVE
-227 KMTEP
+227 KMTDP
-232 NDVYNSRN
+232 TNTHNSRN

-250 LSEAQEVTSANV
+250 LSEAKEVNKTNV
-262 ETTVEKL
+262 KDTIDNL
-269 FTDAEQNYN
+269 FSNAEQNYN

-285 AIHEARRILESEK
+285 AIHEARRILESEN

-318 LTDDVKAAPKYKKI
+318 LTDAAKTEPKYKTI

-353 VRRANLLDD
+353 VRRANLLKD
-362 AKSLISFLNKVGI
+362 AKSLIEFLNKLGI
-375 TRFDKALDDV
+375 TRFNEALDGV
-385 STIAGITKLIGII
+385 STVAGLTDFIG
-398 AKDPLDYINLVDVD
+398 KFFRNPLDYIDLADID
-412 SSQLEEKNFN
+412 SSKLEEQKFN

-431 HFRSFYERKV
+431 HFRSFYERKLD
-441 EPLTFRNQIV
+441 PLPFKDAIV
-451 SKIKHNLTTELKK
+451 KKIKDNLKK
-464 AELPTNTLSYIAEKL
+464 ELDKAALPTNTLSYIGKKL

-484 SEKAIDLFAN
+484 SEKTIDLFAN
-494 SLVDYIFYGRKN
+494 TLVDYIFYGRKN
-506 IFNNH
+506 VFYNH

-519 KIATKNGI
+519 KIATEKGI
-527 HVYAVDVTK
+527 HFYAVDVTK

-541 EKNKNKFDEYLKKMS
+541 EKNKFDDYLKKMS

-568 VAEKFKDAL
+568 VAEKFKDVL

-582 VDTIENDAEVIGKLS
+582 VDTLEDNVEIVKE
-597 HPKAKLTT
+597 PKDSKVSIKKN
-605 PSSSSSWLTSWFS
+605 SSTSWWSLLS
-618 SSKATITWNL
+618 SSKTTITLALN
-628 DKEDLIKAY
+628 KSDLIEAY
-637 QTNKPLSL
+637 QTNKPISL

-650 YKGKKNSN
+650 YKGKKRN
-658 SQKLVSTEI
+658 SQKIVSTEI

-673 KVGKKVYSSLKVSLS
+673 KVGKKVYSSLKVSLN
-688 HKTKKVSVPV
+688 HETKKVSVPV
-698 PIEPQVPD
+698 PIEPKATD
-706 KPIDMPKIE
+706 KVVDKSTGISKVE
-715 NETPKGTPE
+715 NVTPMVTPE

-734 ETTLPMQPEL
+734 EATQPMKPIENDGIDKPELVIPKATDNIITPDSALPMQPES
-744 PKETGKTGNNVE
+744 PKETGKPGNNVE
-756 PESPKPIEDSTDDS
+756 LESPKPIEDSTDDS
-770 ANKPDSTIPKAT
+770 ANKPDSTAPKT
-782 DNIIIPD
+782 
-789 TSRPMKPESTDEI
+789 
-802 DHAKNNVE
+802 
-810 PETPK
+810 
-815 LIEKPIDDSAN
+815 
-826 KPKLATPKATDN
+826 TDN

-846 PMKPETAEETEKL
+846 PMKPETAEETEKTEINVEPESPKPIEKPTDDSANKPEL
-859 GNNVKPESP
+859 ATPKATDNIIIPNSTFPMKPESPEEIGETENNVKPELS
-868 KPIEDTDSSAGTPKL
+868 KPIEDTDSSAGTQKL
-883 DIPKVTDT
+883 DIPKV
-891 PDLSRPMKPETA
+891 M
-903 EETEKL
+903 
-909 GNNVEP
+909 
-915 ESPKPIEDTDSSAGT
+915 
-930 PKLDIPKVTDTPDL
+930 
-944 SRPMK
+944 
-949 PETAEET
+949 
-956 EKLGNNV
+956 
-963 EPESPKPIEDTD
+963 
-975 SSAGT
+975 
-980 PKLDIPKVTD
+980 D

-1005 IDKAENSDTP
+1005 IGKAENSDTP

-1049 MNQKSRL
+1049 MNQKSRP

-1072 SDTLPSTGQADS
+1072 SNSLPSTGQADS

>member
-39 ETPVTESTTLEKNE
+39 ETPTLEKTAE
-53 EIDNTS
+53 TDS
-59 SITRPI
+59 ASPI
-65 AVEDPKV
+65 MPTAAAEDAKV
-72 VQANENKEGEAV
+72 VQANENKEGEVV
-84 DSSSTL
+84 DSSSISA
-90 DLPKS
+90 LPKS
-95 DEETTSPEAL
+95 NAESASPEAL
-105 TNENASESEVKVA
+105 TNENASEPTGQVA
-118 ENTSSSEEKATEKE
+118 ENTSSSEGKATEKE
-132 ERAVQYVE
+132 EPAVQYVE
-140 KEVDDYSTNV
+140 KEVDDYSTKV

-208 KMDVEAKK
+208 KMDEEAKK
-216 TAKANIVELVK
+216 AAKDNIVKLVK
-227 KMTEP
+227 EMTDP
-232 NDVYNSRN
+232 TNNHNSRN

-250 LSEAQEVTSANV
+250 LSEAQEVNSITV
-262 ETTVEKL
+262 EDTVEKL

-318 LTDDVKAAPKYKKI
+318 LTDAAKTETKYKTI
-332 DEDKVVHTNP
+332 NEDKVVHTNP

-353 VRRANLLDD
+353 VRRANLLKD
-362 AKSLISFLNKVGI
+362 AKSLIEFLNKLGI
-375 TRFDKALDDV
+375 TRFNEALDGV
-385 STIAGITKLIGII
+385 STIAGLTDLIG
-398 AKDPLDYINLVDVD
+398 KFFRNPLDYIDLADID
-412 SSQLEEKNFN
+412 SSKLEEQKFN

-431 HFRSFYERKV
+431 HFRSFYERKLD
-441 EPLTFRNQIV
+441 PLPFKDDIV
-451 SKIKHNLTTELKK
+451 KKIKHNLKTELDK
-464 AELPTNTLSYIAEKL
+464 AALPTNTFSYIGKKL

-484 SEKAIDLFAN
+484 SEKAIDLFAT

-506 IFNNH
+506 VFYNH

-519 KIATKNGI
+519 KIATEKGI
-527 HVYAVDVTK
+527 HFYAVDVTK
-536 DKAGE
+536 NDE
-541 EKNKNKFDEYLKKMS
+541 QKNKFDDYLKKMS
-556 GDDKKFLSVDEN
+556 GDKGEFLNIDEN
-568 VAEKFKDAL
+568 VAEKFKDVL

-582 VDTIENDAEVIGKLS
+582 VDTIENDAEIIGELS

-605 PSSSSSWLTSWFS
+605 PSPSSWFLSLFS
-618 SSKATITWNL
+618 SSKTTITL
-628 DKEDLIKAY
+628 DLNKADLIEAY
-637 QTNKPLSL
+637 QTNKPISL

-650 YKGKKNSN
+650 YKGKKNRN

-667 SHEIND
+667 SHTIND
-673 KVGKKVYSSLKVSLS
+673 KNKEKKYSSKITLN
-688 HKTKKVSVPV
+688 HETKKVLVPV
-698 PIEPQVPD
+698 SSEPKDTD
-706 KPIDMPKIE
+706 KVVDKSTGISKVENMTPMVTPEMPK
-715 NETPKGTPE
+715 
-724 IPRQTEPNVP
+724 QTEPNVSDS
-734 ETTLPMQPEL
+734 TLPMQPEL

-756 PESPKPIEDSTDDS
+756 TESPKPIENSTDDSANKPDSTTPKTTDNIIIPNSTLPMKPETAEETEKTEINVEPASPKSIEKTTDDSANKSDSTIPKATDNIIIPNPTLPMKPDSTEETEKPGNNVEPESPKIIEDSTDDS

-782 DNIIIPD
+782 DNIIIPNS
-789 TSRPMKPESTDEI
+789 TFPMKPESPKEI
-802 DHAKNNVE
+802 G
-810 PETPK
+810 
-815 LIEKPIDDSAN
+815 
-826 KPKLATPKATDN
+826 
-838 IIIPNPTL
+838 
-846 PMKPETAEETEKL
+846 ETE
-859 GNNVKPESP
+859 NSVKPESP
-868 KPIEDTDSSAGTPKL
+868 KPIEDTDSSAGTQKL
-883 DIPKVTDT
+883 DIPKV
-891 PDLSRPMKPETA
+891 M
-903 EETEKL
+903 
-909 GNNVEP
+909 
-915 ESPKPIEDTDSSAGT
+915 
-930 PKLDIPKVTDTPDL
+930 
-944 SRPMK
+944 
-949 PETAEET
+949 
-956 EKLGNNV
+956 
-963 EPESPKPIEDTD
+963 
-975 SSAGT
+975 
-980 PKLDIPKVTD
+980 D

-1005 IDKAENSDTP
+1005 IGKAENSDTP

-1056 SENMEKVSSV
+1056 SDNVEKVSSV
-1066 NRSNEK
+1066 NRSTEK
-1072 SDTLPSTGQADS
+1072 SNSLPSTGQADS

>member
-39 ETPVTESTTLEKNE
+39 ETPTLEKTAE
-53 EIDNTS
+53 TDSTS
-59 SITRPI
+59 LIRST
-65 AVEDPKV
+65 AVVEDPEV
-72 VQANENKEGEAV
+72 AQANENKEVEVA

-95 DEETTSPEAL
+95 NEETTSPEAL
-105 TNENASESEVKVA
+105 TNEKASESEVKVA

-132 ERAVQYVE
+132 EPAVRYEE
-140 KEVDDYSTNV
+140 KEVDDYSTKV
-150 EKPNETVSS
+150 EKTTETVAS
-159 TVDKTPKELF
+159 TVDKTSKELF

-175 EVGQDGVVTVT
+175 EVDQEGVVTVT

-208 KMDVEAKK
+208 KMDEEAKK
-216 TAKANIVELVK
+216 TAKDNIIKLVE
-227 KMTEP
+227 KMTDP
-232 NDVYNSRN
+232 TNAHNSRN

-262 ETTVEKL
+262 ETTIEKL

-285 AIHEARRILESEK
+285 AIHEARRILESEN

-605 PSSSSSWLTSWFS
+605 PSSSSSSWLTSWFS

-734 ETTLPMQPEL
+734 ETTLPMQPES
-744 PKETGKTGNNVE
+744 PKETGKPGNNVE
-756 PESPKPIEDSTDDS
+756 PESPKPIEKPTDDS
-770 ANKPDSTIPKAT
+770 ANKPD
-782 DNIIIPD
+782 
-789 TSRPMKPESTDEI
+789 STDEI

-810 PETPK
+810 PESPK

-859 GNNVKPESP
+859 GNNVK
-868 KPIEDTDSSAGTPKL
+868 
-883 DIPKVTDT
+883 
-891 PDLSRPMKPETA
+891 
-903 EETEKL
+903 
-909 GNNVEP
+909 
-915 ESPKPIEDTDSSAGT
+915 
-930 PKLDIPKVTDTPDL
+930 
-944 SRPMK
+944 
-949 PETAEET
+949 
-956 EKLGNNV
+956 
-963 EPESPKPIEDTD
+963 PESPKPIEDTD

>member
-605 PSSSSSWLTSWFS
+605 PSSSSSSSSWLTSWFS

-859 GNNVKPESP
+859 GNNV
-868 KPIEDTDSSAGTPKL
+868 
-883 DIPKVTDT
+883 
-891 PDLSRPMKPETA
+891 
-903 EETEKL
+903 
-909 GNNVEP
+909 
-915 ESPKPIEDTDSSAGT
+915 
-930 PKLDIPKVTDTPDL
+930 
-944 SRPMK
+944 
-949 PETAEET
+949 
-956 EKLGNNV
+956 
-963 EPESPKPIEDTD
+963 
-975 SSAGT
+975 
-980 PKLDIPKVTD
+980 
-990 TPDLSRPMKPESTEE
+990 
-1005 IDKAENSDTP
+1005 
-1015 DSSKTIKDSDNSAP
+1015 
-1029 ISTIKDKVNAE
+1029 
-1040 TVANQVELA
+1040 
-1049 MNQKSRL
+1049 
-1056 SENMEKVSSV
+1056 
-1066 NRSNEK
+1066 
-1072 SDTLPSTGQADS
+1072 
-1084 PIYTLTALSLL
+1084 
-1095 VGAQV
+1095 
-1100 LYRTKR
+1100 
-1106 KQESK
+1106 

>member
-39 ETPVTESTTLEKNE
+39 ETPTLEKTAE
-53 EIDNTS
+53 TDSTS
-59 SITRPI
+59 PI
-65 AVEDPKV
+65 MPTAAAEDPEV
-72 VQANENKEGEAV
+72 AQANENKEVEVA

-95 DEETTSPEAL
+95 NEETTSPEAL

-132 ERAVQYVE
+132 EPAVQYVE
-140 KEVDDYSTNV
+140 KEVDDYSTKV
-150 EKPNETVSS
+150 EKPTETVASI
-159 TVDKTPKELF
+159 VDKTSKELF

-175 EVGQDGVVTVT
+175 EVDQEGVVTVT

-208 KMDVEAKK
+208 KMDEEAKR
-216 TAKANIVELVK
+216 TAKDNIVKLVE
-227 KMTEP
+227 KMTNP
-232 NDVYNSRN
+232 DDVYNSRN

-250 LSEAQEVTSANV
+250 LSEAQEVTSTNV
-262 ETTVEKL
+262 AAMIEKL

-318 LTDDVKAAPKYKKI
+318 LSDDVKSKPTYKTI
-332 DEDKVVHTNP
+332 EENKVVHTNP

-353 VRRANLLDD
+353 VRRANLLKD
-362 AKSLISFLNKVGI
+362 AKSLIDFLDKIGIKQFNKALEGTSAIEGI
-375 TRFDKALDDV
+375 TDLLGKFIKN
-385 STIAGITKLIGII
+385 
-398 AKDPLDYINLVDVD
+398 PLEYIDLADID
-412 SSQLEEKNFN
+412 SSKLEEKSFN
-422 YEKQIGEGY
+422 YDKQIGEGY
-431 HFRSFYERKV
+431 HFRSFYERKL
-441 EPLTFRNQIV
+441 EPLRVREEVIK
-451 SKIKHNLTTELKK
+451 KIKDNLKK
-464 AELPTNTLSYIAEKL
+464 ELDKAALPTNTLSYIGKKL

-484 SEKAIDLFAN
+484 SEKAIDLFAT

-519 KIATKNGI
+519 KIATEKGI
-527 HVYAVDVTK
+527 HFYAVDVTK

-541 EKNKNKFDEYLKKMS
+541 EKNKFDDYLKKMS
-556 GDDKKFLSVDEN
+556 GDKGAFLSVDEN
-568 VAEKFKDAL
+568 VAEKFKDVL

-582 VDTIENDAEVIGKLS
+582 VDTLKNDVELVKKPEN
-597 HPKAKLTT
+597 PKVTVANTYSL
-605 PSSSSSWLTSWFS
+605 FS
-618 SSKATITWNL
+618 LFSNPDKTITWRL
-628 DKEDLIKAY
+628 DKDELMNAY
-637 QTNKPLSL
+637 RTNKPLSL
-645 TYQLK
+645 TYQLQH
-650 YKGKKNSN
+650 KKNKKN
-658 SQKLVSTEI
+658 KKNKGSQELVRTEVRY
-667 SHEIND
+667 SLNND
-673 KVGKKVYSSLKVSLS
+673 REKTEKYSSLKVSLN
-688 HKTKKVSVPV
+688 HETKKVLVPV
-698 PIEPQVPD
+698 PIEPKDTD
-706 KPIDMPKIE
+706 KVVDKSTGISKVENMTPMVTPEMPK
-715 NETPKGTPE
+715 
-724 IPRQTEPNVP
+724 QTEPNVP
-734 ETTLPMQPEL
+734 EATLPMQPEL

-815 LIEKPIDDSAN
+815 
-826 KPKLATPKATDN
+826 
-838 IIIPNPTL
+838 
-846 PMKPETAEETEKL
+846 
-859 GNNVKPESP
+859 
-868 KPIEDTDSSAGTPKL
+868 PIEDTDSSAGTPKL

-909 GNNVEP
+909 GNNVKP
-915 ESPKPIEDTDSSAGT
+915 ESPKPIEDTDSSTGT

-949 PETAEET
+949 PESTEET

>member
-859 GNNVKPESP
+859 GNNV
-868 KPIEDTDSSAGTPKL
+868 
-883 DIPKVTDT
+883 
-891 PDLSRPMKPETA
+891 
-903 EETEKL
+903 
-909 GNNVEP
+909 
-915 ESPKPIEDTDSSAGT
+915 
-930 PKLDIPKVTDTPDL
+930 
-944 SRPMK
+944 
-949 PETAEET
+949 
-956 EKLGNNV
+956 
-963 EPESPKPIEDTD
+963 
-975 SSAGT
+975 
-980 PKLDIPKVTD
+980 
-990 TPDLSRPMKPESTEE
+990 
-1005 IDKAENSDTP
+1005 
-1015 DSSKTIKDSDNSAP
+1015 
-1029 ISTIKDKVNAE
+1029 
-1040 TVANQVELA
+1040 
-1049 MNQKSRL
+1049 
-1056 SENMEKVSSV
+1056 
-1066 NRSNEK
+1066 
-1072 SDTLPSTGQADS
+1072 
-1084 PIYTLTALSLL
+1084 
-1095 VGAQV
+1095 
-1100 LYRTKR
+1100 
-1106 KQESK
+1106 

>member
-24 LSGTL
+24 LSGAL

-39 ETPVTESTTLEKNE
+39 ETPTLEKTAE
-53 EIDNTS
+53 TDSTS
-59 SITRPI
+59 PI
-65 AVEDPKV
+65 MATAVVEDSKV
-72 VQANENKEGEAV
+72 VQDNENKEGEVAE
-84 DSSSTL
+84 SSSTS

-95 DEETTSPEAL
+95 NAESASPEAL
-105 TNENASESEVKVA
+105 TNENASEPTGQVA
-118 ENTSSSEEKATEKE
+118 ENTSSSEGKATEKE
-132 ERAVQYVE
+132 EPAVQYVE

-208 KMDVEAKK
+208 KMDEEAKK
-216 TAKANIVELVK
+216 TAKDNIIKLVE
-227 KMTEP
+227 KMTDP
-232 NDVYNSRN
+232 TNDHNSRN

-250 LSEAQEVTSANV
+250 LSESKEVNKTNV
-262 ETTVEKL
+262 KDTIDNL
-269 FTDAEQNYN
+269 FSNAEQNYN

-318 LTDDVKAAPKYKKI
+318 LTDAAKTETKYKTI
-332 DEDKVVHTNP
+332 NEDKVVHTNP

-353 VRRANLLDD
+353 VRRANLLKD
-362 AKSLISFLNKVGI
+362 AKSLIEFLNKLGI
-375 TRFDKALDDV
+375 TRFNEALDGV
-385 STIAGITKLIGII
+385 STIAGLTDLIG
-398 AKDPLDYINLVDVD
+398 KFFRNPLDYIDLADID
-412 SSQLEEKNFN
+412 SSKLEEQKFN

-431 HFRSFYERKV
+431 HFRSFYERKLD
-441 EPLTFRNQIV
+441 PLPFKDDIV
-451 SKIKHNLTTELKK
+451 KKIKHNLKTELDK
-464 AELPTNTLSYIAEKL
+464 AALPTNTFSYIGKKI

-506 IFNNH
+506 VFYNH

-519 KIATKNGI
+519 KIATEKGI
-527 HVYAVDVTK
+527 HFYAVDVTK
-536 DKAGE
+536 NDE
-541 EKNKNKFDEYLKKMS
+541 QKNKFDDYLKKMS
-556 GDDKKFLSVDEN
+556 EDKGEFLNIDEN
-568 VAEKFKDAL
+568 VAEKFKDVL

-582 VDTIENDAEVIGKLS
+582 VDTIENDAEIIGELS

-605 PSSSSSWLTSWFS
+605 PSPSSWFLSLFS
-618 SSKATITWNL
+618 SSKTTITL
-628 DKEDLIKAY
+628 DLNKADLIEAY
-637 QTNKPLSL
+637 QTNKPISL

-650 YKGKKNSN
+650 YKGKKNRN

-667 SHEIND
+667 SHTIND
-673 KVGKKVYSSLKVSLS
+673 KNKEKKYSSKITLN
-688 HKTKKVSVPV
+688 HETKKVLVPV
-698 PIEPQVPD
+698 SSEPKDTD
-706 KPIDMPKIE
+706 KVVDKSTGISKVENMTPMVTPEMPK
-715 NETPKGTPE
+715 
-724 IPRQTEPNVP
+724 QTEPNVP
-734 ETTLPMQPEL
+734 DSTLPMQPEL

-756 PESPKPIEDSTDDS
+756 TESPKPIENSTDDSANKPDSTTPKTTDNIIIPNSTLPMKPETAEETEKTEINVEPASPKSIEKTTDDSANKSDSTIPKATDNIIIPNPTLPMKPDSTEETEKPGNNVEPESPKIIEDSTDDS

-782 DNIIIPD
+782 DNIIIPNS
-789 TSRPMKPESTDEI
+789 TFPMKPESPKEI
-802 DHAKNNVE
+802 G
-810 PETPK
+810 
-815 LIEKPIDDSAN
+815 
-826 KPKLATPKATDN
+826 
-838 IIIPNPTL
+838 
-846 PMKPETAEETEKL
+846 ETE
-859 GNNVKPESP
+859 NSVKPESP
-868 KPIEDTDSSAGTPKL
+868 KPIEDTDSSAGTQKL
-883 DIPKVTDT
+883 DIPKV
-891 PDLSRPMKPETA
+891 M
-903 EETEKL
+903 
-909 GNNVEP
+909 
-915 ESPKPIEDTDSSAGT
+915 
-930 PKLDIPKVTDTPDL
+930 
-944 SRPMK
+944 
-949 PETAEET
+949 
-956 EKLGNNV
+956 
-963 EPESPKPIEDTD
+963 
-975 SSAGT
+975 
-980 PKLDIPKVTD
+980 D

-1005 IDKAENSDTP
+1005 IGKAENSDTP

-1056 SENMEKVSSV
+1056 SDNVEKVSSV
-1066 NRSNEK
+1066 NRSTEK
-1072 SDTLPSTGQADS
+1072 SNSLPSTGQADS

>member
-39 ETPVTESTTLEKNE
+39 ETPTLEKNAE
-53 EIDNTS
+53 TDSTS
-59 SITRPI
+59 PI
-65 AVEDPKV
+65 MPTAVVEDSKV
-72 VQANENKEGEAV
+72 VQANENKEVEVA
-84 DSSSTL
+84 DSSSTS

-95 DEETTSPEAL
+95 NEETTSPETL
-105 TNENASESEVKVA
+105 TNKNASESEVKVA

-132 ERAVQYVE
+132 EPAVQYVE
-140 KEVDDYSTNV
+140 KEVDDYSTKV

-159 TVDKTPKELF
+159 TVDKTSKELF

-198 EIVVLVDTSK
+198 EIVVLMDTSK
-208 KMDVEAKK
+208 KMDEDAKK

-250 LSEAQEVTSANV
+250 LSEAQEVNSTNV

-285 AIHEARRILESEK
+285 AIHEARRILESEN

-318 LTDDVKAAPKYKKI
+318 LSDEVKSKPTYKNIK
-332 DEDKVVHTNP
+332 EDKVVHTNP

-385 STIAGITKLIGII
+385 STVAGITKLIGII

-412 SSQLEEKNFN
+412 SSQLGEKNFN

-431 HFRSFYERKV
+431 HFRSFYDRKV

-484 SEKAIDLFAN
+484 SEKAIDLFAT

-519 KIATKNGI
+519 KIATEKGI
-527 HVYAVDVTK
+527 HFYAVDVTK

-541 EKNKNKFDEYLKKMS
+541 EKNKFDDYLKKMS

-568 VAEKFKDAL
+568 VAEKFKDVL

-582 VDTIENDAEVIGKLS
+582 VDTIENDAEIIGELS

-605 PSSSSSWLTSWFS
+605 PSTSFWGLSWFS
-618 SSKATITWNL
+618 SSKKTITL
-628 DKEDLIKAY
+628 DLNKADLIKAY
-637 QTNKPLSL
+637 QTNEPISL
-645 TYQLK
+645 TYQLQ
-650 YKGKKNSN
+650 YKGKKNRN

-667 SHEIND
+667 SHAVN
-673 KVGKKVYSSLKVSLS
+673 GKEGTKTRSSLIVTLN
-688 HKTKKVSVPV
+688 HETKKVSVPV
-698 PIEPQVPD
+698 PIEPKATD
-706 KPIDMPKIE
+706 KVVDKSTGISKVE
-715 NETPKGTPE
+715 NVTPMVTPE

-734 ETTLPMQPEL
+734 EATQPMKPIENDGIDKPELVIPKATDNIITPDSALPMQPES
-744 PKETGKTGNNVE
+744 PKETGKPGNNVE
-756 PESPKPIEDSTDDS
+756 LESPKPIEDSTDDS
-770 ANKPDSTIPKAT
+770 ANKPDST
-782 DNIIIPD
+782 
-789 TSRPMKPESTDEI
+789 
-802 DHAKNNVE
+802 
-810 PETPK
+810 TPK
-815 LIEKPIDDSAN
+815 
-826 KPKLATPKATDN
+826 TTDN

-846 PMKPETAEETEKL
+846 PMKPETAEETEKTEINVEPESPKPIEDSTDDSANKPEL
-859 GNNVKPESP
+859 ATPKATDNIIIPNSTFPMKPESPEEIGETENNVKPELS
-868 KPIEDTDSSAGTPKL
+868 KPIEDTDSSAGTQKL
-883 DIPKVTDT
+883 DIPKV
-891 PDLSRPMKPETA
+891 M
-903 EETEKL
+903 
-909 GNNVEP
+909 
-915 ESPKPIEDTDSSAGT
+915 
-930 PKLDIPKVTDTPDL
+930 
-944 SRPMK
+944 
-949 PETAEET
+949 
-956 EKLGNNV
+956 
-963 EPESPKPIEDTD
+963 
-975 SSAGT
+975 
-980 PKLDIPKVTD
+980 D

-1005 IDKAENSDTP
+1005 IGKAENSDTP

-1049 MNQKSRL
+1049 MNQKSRP

-1072 SDTLPSTGQADS
+1072 SNSLPSTGQADS

>member
-1 MNHPKFTL
+1 M
-9 RKLSIGLVSLGAGVA
+9 
-24 LSGTL
+24 
-29 YPQNTVTVYA
+29 
-39 ETPVTESTTLEKNE
+39 
-53 EIDNTS
+53 
-59 SITRPI
+59 

-724 IPRQTEPNVP
+724 IPMQEKPNVP
-734 ETTLPMQPEL
+734 EATQPMKPIENDGVDKPELDIPKATDNIITPDSTLPMQPEL
-744 PKETGKTGNNVE
+744 PKETGKPGNNVE
-756 PESPKPIEDSTDDS
+756 PESPKPIEKPTDDS
-770 ANKPDSTIPKAT
+770 ANKPD
-782 DNIIIPD
+782 
-789 TSRPMKPESTDEI
+789 STDEI

-859 GNNVKPESP
+859 GNNVK
-868 KPIEDTDSSAGTPKL
+868 
-883 DIPKVTDT
+883 
-891 PDLSRPMKPETA
+891 
-903 EETEKL
+903 
-909 GNNVEP
+909 P

>member
-39 ETPVTESTTLEKNE
+39 ETPTLEKTAE
-53 EIDNTS
+53 TDSTS
-59 SITRPI
+59 PI
-65 AVEDPKV
+65 MPTAAAEDPEV
-72 VQANENKEGEAV
+72 AQANENKEVEVA

-95 DEETTSPEAL
+95 NEETTSPEAL

-132 ERAVQYVE
+132 EPAVQYVE
-140 KEVDDYSTNV
+140 KEVDDYSTKV
-150 EKPNETVSS
+150 EKPTETVASI
-159 TVDKTPKELF
+159 VDKTSKELF

-175 EVGQDGVVTVT
+175 EVDQEGVVTVT

-208 KMDVEAKK
+208 KMDEEAKR
-216 TAKANIVELVK
+216 TAKDNIVKLVE
-227 KMTEP
+227 KMTNP
-232 NDVYNSRN
+232 DDVYNSRN

-250 LSEAQEVTSANV
+250 LSEAQEVTSTNV
-262 ETTVEKL
+262 AAMIEKL

-285 AIHEARRILESEK
+285 AIHEARRILESEN

-318 LTDDVKAAPKYKKI
+318 LSDDVKSKPTYKTI
-332 DEDKVVHTNP
+332 EENKVVHTNP

-353 VRRANLLDD
+353 VRRANLLKD
-362 AKSLISFLNKVGI
+362 AKSLIDFLDKIGIKQFNKALEGTSAIEGI
-375 TRFDKALDDV
+375 TDFLGKF
-385 STIAGITKLIGII
+385 IKN
-398 AKDPLDYINLVDVD
+398 PLEYIDLADID
-412 SSQLEEKNFN
+412 SSKLEEKSFN
-422 YEKQIGEGY
+422 YDKQIGEGY
-431 HFRSFYERKV
+431 HFRSFYERKL
-441 EPLTFRNQIV
+441 EPLRVREEVIK
-451 SKIKHNLTTELKK
+451 KIKDNLKK
-464 AELPTNTLSYIAEKL
+464 ELDKAALPTNTLSYIGKKL

-484 SEKAIDLFAN
+484 SEKAIDLFAT

-519 KIATKNGI
+519 KIATEKGI
-527 HVYAVDVTK
+527 HFYAVDVTK

-541 EKNKNKFDEYLKKMS
+541 EKNKFDDYLKKMS
-556 GDDKKFLSVDEN
+556 GDKGAFLSVDEN
-568 VAEKFKDAL
+568 VAEKFKDVL
-577 TKVTL
+577 TKVSL
-582 VDTIENDAEVIGKLS
+582 VDSLENDVEF
-597 HPKAKLTT
+597 AKK
-605 PSSSSSWLTSWFS
+605 PDSSKVKITNGASGLWSLFS
-618 SSKATITWNL
+618 SSKTTITWNL

-645 TYQLK
+645 TYQLQLK
-650 YKGKKNSN
+650 DKKKKD

-667 SHEIND
+667 SHAVNGNEGT
-673 KVGKKVYSSLKVSLS
+673 KTRSSLIVTLN
-688 HKTKKVSVPV
+688 HKTKKVLVPV

-706 KPIDMPKIE
+706 KPIDMPKVE

-724 IPRQTEPNVP
+724 TPMQEKPNVP
-734 ETTLPMQPEL
+734 EATQPMKPIENDGVDKPELDIPKATDNIITPDSTLPMQPEL
-744 PKETGKTGNNVE
+744 PKETGKPGNNVE
-756 PESPKPIEDSTDDS
+756 PESPKPIEKPTDDS
-770 ANKPDSTIPKAT
+770 ANKPD
-782 DNIIIPD
+782 
-789 TSRPMKPESTDEI
+789 STDEI

-930 PKLDIPKVTDTPDL
+930 PKLDIPKVT
-944 SRPMK
+944 
-949 PETAEET
+949 
-956 EKLGNNV
+956 
-963 EPESPKPIEDTD
+963 
-975 SSAGT
+975 
-980 PKLDIPKVTD
+980 
-990 TPDLSRPMKPESTEE
+990 
-1005 IDKAENSDTP
+1005 
-1015 DSSKTIKDSDNSAP
+1015 
-1029 ISTIKDKVNAE
+1029 
-1040 TVANQVELA
+1040 
-1049 MNQKSRL
+1049 
-1056 SENMEKVSSV
+1056 
-1066 NRSNEK
+1066 
-1072 SDTLPSTGQADS
+1072 
-1084 PIYTLTALSLL
+1084 
-1095 VGAQV
+1095 
-1100 LYRTKR
+1100 
-1106 KQESK
+1106 

>member
-605 PSSSSSWLTSWFS
+605 PSSSSSSSSWLTSWFS

-673 KVGKKVYSSLKVSLS
+673 KVGKKVYSSLKVSLN
-688 HKTKKVSVPV
+688 HETKKVLVPV
-698 PIEPQVPD
+698 PIEPKDTD
-706 KPIDMPKIE
+706 KVVDKSTGISKVENMTPMVTPEMPK
-715 NETPKGTPE
+715 
-724 IPRQTEPNVP
+724 QTEPNVP
-734 ETTLPMQPEL
+734 EATQPMKPIENDGVDKPELDIPKATDNIITPDSTLPMQPES
-744 PKETGKTGNNVE
+744 PKETGKPGNNVE
-756 PESPKPIEDSTDDS
+756 PESPKPIEKPTDDS
-770 ANKPDSTIPKAT
+770 ANKPDST
-782 DNIIIPD
+782 
-789 TSRPMKPESTDEI
+789 DEI
-802 DHAKNNVE
+802 NHAKNNVE
-810 PETPK
+810 PESPK

-859 GNNVKPESP
+859 GNNVK
-868 KPIEDTDSSAGTPKL
+868 
-883 DIPKVTDT
+883 
-891 PDLSRPMKPETA
+891 
-903 EETEKL
+903 
-909 GNNVEP
+909 
-915 ESPKPIEDTDSSAGT
+915 
-930 PKLDIPKVTDTPDL
+930 
-944 SRPMK
+944 
-949 PETAEET
+949 
-956 EKLGNNV
+956 
-963 EPESPKPIEDTD
+963 PESPKPIEDTD

>member
-39 ETPVTESTTLEKNE
+39 ETPTLEKNAE
-53 EIDNTS
+53 TDSTS
-59 SITRPI
+59 PI
-65 AVEDPKV
+65 MPTAVVEDSKV
-72 VQANENKEGEAV
+72 VQANENKEGEVA

-95 DEETTSPEAL
+95 NAESASPEAL
-105 TNENASESEVKVA
+105 TNENASELKVKVA
-118 ENTSSSEEKATEKE
+118 ENTSASEEKATEKE
-132 ERAVQYVE
+132 EPAVQYVE
-140 KEVDDYSTNV
+140 KEVDDYSTKV
-150 EKPNETVSS
+150 EKPTETVSS

-208 KMDVEAKK
+208 KMDEDAKK

-250 LSEAQEVTSANV
+250 LSEAQEVNSTNV

-285 AIHEARRILESEK
+285 AIHEARRILESEN

-318 LTDDVKAAPKYKKI
+318 LTDAAKTEPKYKTI

-353 VRRANLLDD
+353 VRRANLLKD
-362 AKSLISFLNKVGI
+362 AKSLIDFLDKIGIKQFNKALEGASAIEGI
-375 TRFDKALDDV
+375 TDFLGKF
-385 STIAGITKLIGII
+385 IKN
-398 AKDPLDYINLVDVD
+398 PLEYIDLADID
-412 SSQLEEKNFN
+412 SSKLEEKSFN
-422 YEKQIGEGY
+422 YDKQIGEGY
-431 HFRSFYERKV
+431 HFRSFYERKL
-441 EPLTFRNQIV
+441 EPLRVREEVIK
-451 SKIKHNLTTELKK
+451 KIKDNLKK
-464 AELPTNTLSYIAEKL
+464 ELDKAALPTNTLSYIGKKL

-484 SEKAIDLFAN
+484 SEKAIDLFAT

-519 KIATKNGI
+519 KIATEKGI
-527 HVYAVDVTK
+527 HFYAVDVTK
-536 DKAGE
+536 NDE
-541 EKNKNKFDEYLKKMS
+541 QKNKFDDYLKKMS
-556 GDDKKFLSVDEN
+556 GDKGEFLNIDEN
-568 VAEKFKDAL
+568 VAEKFKDVL

-582 VDTIENDAEVIGKLS
+582 VDTIENDVEVIGKLS

-605 PSSSSSWLTSWFS
+605 PSSSWFTSWFS
-618 SSKATITWNL
+618 SSKTTITL
-628 DKEDLIKAY
+628 DLNKADLIEAY
-637 QTNKPLSL
+637 QTNKPISL

-650 YKGKKNSN
+650 YKGKKNRN

-667 SHEIND
+667 SHTIND
-673 KVGKKVYSSLKVSLS
+673 KNKEKKYSSKITLN
-688 HKTKKVSVPV
+688 HETKKVLVPV
-698 PIEPQVPD
+698 PIEPKDTD
-706 KPIDMPKIE
+706 KVVDRSTGISKVE
-715 NETPKGTPE
+715 NMTPMVTPE
-724 IPRQTEPNVP
+724 IPKQTEPNVP
-734 ETTLPMQPEL
+734 DSTLPMQPEL
-744 PKETGKTGNNVE
+744 PKENGKPGNNVETESPKPIENSTDDSANKPDSTTPKTTDNIITPDSTLPLQPESSEETEKTEINVETESPKPIEKTIDDSANKPDSTIPKATDNIIIPNPTLPMKPDSTEETEKPGNNVE
-756 PESPKPIEDSTDDS
+756 PASPKIIEDSTDDS

-782 DNIIIPD
+782 DNIIIPNS
-789 TSRPMKPESTDEI
+789 TFPMKPESPKEI
-802 DHAKNNVE
+802 G
-810 PETPK
+810 
-815 LIEKPIDDSAN
+815 
-826 KPKLATPKATDN
+826 
-838 IIIPNPTL
+838 
-846 PMKPETAEETEKL
+846 ETE
-859 GNNVKPESP
+859 NSVKPESP
-868 KPIEDTDSSAGTPKL
+868 KPIEDTDSSAGTQKL
-883 DIPKVTDT
+883 DIPKV
-891 PDLSRPMKPETA
+891 M
-903 EETEKL
+903 
-909 GNNVEP
+909 
-915 ESPKPIEDTDSSAGT
+915 
-930 PKLDIPKVTDTPDL
+930 
-944 SRPMK
+944 
-949 PETAEET
+949 
-956 EKLGNNV
+956 
-963 EPESPKPIEDTD
+963 
-975 SSAGT
+975 
-980 PKLDIPKVTD
+980 D

-1005 IDKAENSDTP
+1005 IGKAENSDTP

-1072 SDTLPSTGQADS
+1072 SRTLPSTGQADS

>member
-39 ETPVTESTTLEKNE
+39 ETPTLEKNAE
-53 EIDNTS
+53 TDSTS
-59 SITRPI
+59 PI
-65 AVEDPKV
+65 MPTAVVEDSKV
-72 VQANENKEGEAV
+72 VQANENKEGEVA

-95 DEETTSPEAL
+95 NAESASPEAL
-105 TNENASESEVKVA
+105 TNENASELEVKVA
-118 ENTSSSEEKATEKE
+118 ENTSASEEKATEKE
-132 ERAVQYVE
+132 EPAVQYVE
-140 KEVDDYSTNV
+140 KEVDDYSTKV
-150 EKPNETVSS
+150 EKPTETVSS

-208 KMDVEAKK
+208 KMDEDAKK

-250 LSEAQEVTSANV
+250 LSEAQEVNSTNV

-285 AIHEARRILESEK
+285 AIHEARRILESEN

-318 LTDDVKAAPKYKKI
+318 LTDAAKTEPKYKTI

-353 VRRANLLDD
+353 VRRANLLKD
-362 AKSLISFLNKVGI
+362 AKSLIDFLDKIGIKQFNKALEGASAIEGI
-375 TRFDKALDDV
+375 TDFLGKF
-385 STIAGITKLIGII
+385 IKN
-398 AKDPLDYINLVDVD
+398 PLEYIDLADID
-412 SSQLEEKNFN
+412 SSKLEEKSFN
-422 YEKQIGEGY
+422 YDKQIGEGY
-431 HFRSFYERKV
+431 HFRSFYERKL
-441 EPLTFRNQIV
+441 EPLRVREEVIK
-451 SKIKHNLTTELKK
+451 KIKDNLKK
-464 AELPTNTLSYIAEKL
+464 ELDKAALPTNTLSYIGKKL

-484 SEKAIDLFAN
+484 SEKAIDLFAT

-519 KIATKNGI
+519 KIATEKGI
-527 HVYAVDVTK
+527 HFYAVDVTK
-536 DKAGE
+536 NDE
-541 EKNKNKFDEYLKKMS
+541 QKNKFDDYLKKMS

-568 VAEKFKDAL
+568 VAEKFKDVL

-582 VDTIENDAEVIGKLS
+582 VDSLENDVEF
-597 HPKAKLTT
+597 AKK
-605 PSSSSSWLTSWFS
+605 PD
-618 SSKATITWNL
+618 SSKVKITNGASGLLWSFFSNSKTTITWNL
-628 DKEDLIKAY
+628 DKEDIIKAY
-637 QTNKPLSL
+637 QTNQPLSL
-645 TYQLK
+645 TYQIRVK
-650 YKGKKNSN
+650 DDKKKKT
-658 SQKLVSTEI
+658 QKLMSTDI
-667 SHEIND
+667 SHAVN
-673 KVGKKVYSSLKVSLS
+673 GKEGTKTRSSLIVTLN
-688 HKTKKVSVPV
+688 HETKKVLVPV
-698 PIEPQVPD
+698 PIEPKDAD
-706 KPIDMPKIE
+706 KVVDKSTGISKVE
-715 NETPKGTPE
+715 NVTPMVTPE

-734 ETTLPMQPEL
+734 EATQPMKPIENDGIDKPELDIPKATDNIITPDSALPMQPES
-744 PKETGKTGNNVE
+744 PKETGKPGNNVE
-756 PESPKPIEDSTDDS
+756 LESPKPIEDSTDDS
-770 ANKPDSTIPKAT
+770 ANKPDST
-782 DNIIIPD
+782 
-789 TSRPMKPESTDEI
+789 
-802 DHAKNNVE
+802 
-810 PETPK
+810 TPK
-815 LIEKPIDDSAN
+815 
-826 KPKLATPKATDN
+826 TTDN

-846 PMKPETAEETEKL
+846 PMKPETAEETEKT
-859 GNNVKPESP
+859 GNNVEPESPKIIEDSTTPKATDNIIIPNSTFPMKPESPEEIGETENNVKPELS
-868 KPIEDTDSSAGTPKL
+868 KPIEDTDSSAGTQKL
-883 DIPKVTDT
+883 DIPKV
-891 PDLSRPMKPETA
+891 M
-903 EETEKL
+903 
-909 GNNVEP
+909 
-915 ESPKPIEDTDSSAGT
+915 
-930 PKLDIPKVTDTPDL
+930 
-944 SRPMK
+944 
-949 PETAEET
+949 
-956 EKLGNNV
+956 
-963 EPESPKPIEDTD
+963 
-975 SSAGT
+975 
-980 PKLDIPKVTD
+980 D

-1005 IDKAENSDTP
+1005 IGKAENSDTP

-1049 MNQKSRL
+1049 MNQKSRP

-1072 SDTLPSTGQADS
+1072 SNSLPSTGQADS

>member
-1 MNHPKFTL
+1 M
-9 RKLSIGLVSLGAGVA
+9 
-24 LSGTL
+24 
-29 YPQNTVTVYA
+29 A
-39 ETPVTESTTLEKNE
+39 E
-53 EIDNTS
+53 
-59 SITRPI
+59 
-65 AVEDPKV
+65 
-72 VQANENKEGEAV
+72 
-84 DSSSTL
+84 SSSTS

-95 DEETTSPEAL
+95 NAESASPEAL
-105 TNENASESEVKVA
+105 TNENASEPTGQVA
-118 ENTSSSEEKATEKE
+118 ENTSSSEGKATEKE
-132 ERAVQYVE
+132 EPAVQYVE

-208 KMDVEAKK
+208 KMHEEAKK
-216 TAKANIVELVK
+216 AAKDNIIKLVE
-227 KMTEP
+227 KMTDP
-232 NDVYNSRN
+232 TNDHNSRN

-250 LSEAQEVTSANV
+250 LSESKEVNKTNV
-262 ETTVEKL
+262 KDTIDNL
-269 FTDAEQNYN
+269 FSNAEQNYN

-318 LTDDVKAAPKYKKI
+318 LTDAAKTETKYKTI
-332 DEDKVVHTNP
+332 NEDKVVHTNP

-362 AKSLISFLNKVGI
+362 AQSLINFLDKIGI
-375 TRFDKALDDV
+375 TRFNKALDGV
-385 STIAGITKLIGII
+385 STVAGLTKILG
-398 AKDPLDYINLVDVD
+398 AFVKNPLDYIDLADVD
-412 SSQLEEKNFN
+412 SSKLGEKNFN
-422 YEKQIGEGY
+422 YDKQIGEGY
-431 HFRSFYERKV
+431 HFRSFYERKL
-441 EPLTFRNQIV
+441 EPLTFRDQIV
-451 SKIKHNLTTELKK
+451 QKIKHNLKTELDK
-464 AELPTNTLSYIAEKL
+464 AALPTNTLSYIGKKI

-506 IFNNH
+506 VFYNH

-519 KIATKNGI
+519 KIATEKGI
-527 HVYAVDVTK
+527 HFYAVDVTK

-541 EKNKNKFDEYLKKMS
+541 EKNKFDDYLKKMS
-556 GDDKKFLSVDEN
+556 GDKGEFLNIDEN
-568 VAEKFKDAL
+568 VAEKFKDVL
-577 TKVTL
+577 TKVSL
-582 VDTIENDAEVIGKLS
+582 VDSLENDVEF
-597 HPKAKLTT
+597 AKK
-605 PSSSSSWLTSWFS
+605 PD
-618 SSKATITWNL
+618 SSKVKITNGTSGLLWSFFSNPKTTITWNL

-645 TYQLK
+645 TYQLQH
-650 YKGKKNSN
+650 KKNKKN
-658 SQKLVSTEI
+658 KDSQELVRTEVRY
-667 SHEIND
+667 SLNND
-673 KVGKKVYSSLKVSLS
+673 REKTAKYSSLKVSLN

-698 PIEPQVPD
+698 PIEPQDTD
-706 KPIDMPKIE
+706 KVVDKSTGISKVENMTPMVTPEMPK
-715 NETPKGTPE
+715 
-724 IPRQTEPNVP
+724 QTEPNVP
-734 ETTLPMQPEL
+734 DSTLPMQPEL

-756 PESPKPIEDSTDDS
+756 TESPKPIENSTDDSANKPDSTTPKTTDNIIIPNSTLPMKPETPEETEKPGNNVETESPKPIEKTIDDS

-782 DNIIIPD
+782 DNIIIP
-789 TSRPMKPESTDEI
+789 
-802 DHAKNNVE
+802 
-810 PETPK
+810 
-815 LIEKPIDDSAN
+815 
-826 KPKLATPKATDN
+826 
-838 IIIPNPTL
+838 NPTL
-846 PMKPETAEETEKL
+846 PMKPDSTEEIGKTE
-859 GNNVKPESP
+859 NSDKPESP
-868 KPIEDTDSSAGTPKL
+868 KPIEDTDSSAGTQKL
-883 DIPKVTDT
+883 DIPKV
-891 PDLSRPMKPETA
+891 M
-903 EETEKL
+903 
-909 GNNVEP
+909 
-915 ESPKPIEDTDSSAGT
+915 
-930 PKLDIPKVTDTPDL
+930 
-944 SRPMK
+944 
-949 PETAEET
+949 
-956 EKLGNNV
+956 
-963 EPESPKPIEDTD
+963 
-975 SSAGT
+975 
-980 PKLDIPKVTD
+980 D

-1005 IDKAENSDTP
+1005 IGKAENSDTP

-1056 SENMEKVSSV
+1056 SDNVEKASSV

-1072 SDTLPSTGQADS
+1072 SRTLPSTGQADS